1 MLAFSLKLE
10 IRLLLTNNGGIIG
23 VFLLLTK
30 VFIMDQYVLL
40 EVKCFA
46 MDQYVLL
53 EFFFSINA
61 LIWLLN
67 QGEGKVLVITDYVLI
82 WNEIMKNIVHGIVE
96 EI

>member
-1 MLAFSLKLE
+1 
-10 IRLLLTNNGGIIG
+10 
-23 VFLLLTK
+23 
-30 VFIMDQYVLL
+30 MDQYVLL

-67 QGEGKVLVITDYVLI
+67 QGGGGVLVITDYVLI
-82 WNEIMKNIVHGIVE
+82 WNEFMKNIVHGIVE